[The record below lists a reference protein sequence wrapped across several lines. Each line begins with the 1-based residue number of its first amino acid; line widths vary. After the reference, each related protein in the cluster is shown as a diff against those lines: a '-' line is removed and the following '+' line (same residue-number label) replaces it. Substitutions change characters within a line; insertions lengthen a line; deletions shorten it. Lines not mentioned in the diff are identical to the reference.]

1 MQTSNGVQEDTPFNW
16 TVSVESS
23 IDASY
28 FAGYLITQVPGGFMA
43 SMYPANKIFGAAIVI
58 SSLFNIAIP
67 GAMSIG
73 PAAVVL
79 LKVAQG
85 FVEVRYMVIN
95 TFLSSYVCKYLR
107 FSMYHLH
114 GGVSG
119 PVFHFTYNS

>member
-1 MQTSNGVQEDTPFNW
+1 MQTTSGEEEDTPFNW

-43 SMYPANKIFGAAIVI
+43 SMYPANKIFGAAIVL

-67 GAMSIG
+67 GAMSVG
-73 PAAVVL
+73 PAAVVM

-85 FVEVRYMVIN
+85 FVEVRCFIEYI
-95 TFLSSYVCKYLR
+95 T
-107 FSMYHLH
+107 
-114 GGVSG
+114 
-119 PVFHFTYNS
+119 